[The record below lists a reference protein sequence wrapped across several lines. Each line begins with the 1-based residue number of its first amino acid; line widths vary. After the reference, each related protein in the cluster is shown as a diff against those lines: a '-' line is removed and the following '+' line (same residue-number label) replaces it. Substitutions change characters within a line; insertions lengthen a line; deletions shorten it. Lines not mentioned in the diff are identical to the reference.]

1 VKGHYWV
8 FTDAPTAAAAAATHI
23 AERLDEAVRD
33 RGHATLAVSG
43 GNSPKALFREL
54 IKTGVDWKQVLL
66 FWVDERAVPPGH
78 EQSNYSMA
86 VEHLVKPAGIPD
98 GNVFRMEGELPPADA
113 ASRYEQVLRERFP
126 GAHIPVFDVIHLGMG
141 PDGHT
146 ASLFPGDPLIQE
158 RHKLVGSTHVA
169 KLNSDRITLL
179 PPVLHLARCVILFAP
194 GADKAPVL
202 KQVFE
207 GSRDPLALPVQL
219 LDVRTAETTWFLDE
233 DAATLLTPQ
242 E

>member
-8 FTDAPTAAAAAATHI
+8 YTDAATAAAAAATHI

-33 RGHATLAVSG
+33 RGNASLAISG
-43 GNSPKALFREL
+43 GNSPKSLFREL
-54 IKTGVDWKQVLL
+54 VKTGVDWTHVRL

-86 VEHLVKPAGIPD
+86 LEFLIKPAGIPEA
-98 GNVFRMEGELPPADA
+98 NVVRMEGELAPAEA
-113 ASRYEQVLRERFP
+113 ATRYELALRERFP
-126 GAHIPVFDVIHLGMG
+126 GAAIPVFDVIHLGMG

-146 ASLFPGDPLIQE
+146 ASLFPGEPLIQE
-158 RHKLVGSTHVA
+158 RHKLVAAVHVE
-169 KLNSDRITLL
+169 KLQSDRITLL
-179 PPVLHLARCVILFAP
+179 PPVLHLARCVIVFAP
-194 GADKAPVL
+194 GGDKATVL

-207 GSRDPLALPVQL
+207 GPRDPRMLPVQL

-233 DAATLLTPQ
+233 DAAAELSPQ
-242 E
+242 S